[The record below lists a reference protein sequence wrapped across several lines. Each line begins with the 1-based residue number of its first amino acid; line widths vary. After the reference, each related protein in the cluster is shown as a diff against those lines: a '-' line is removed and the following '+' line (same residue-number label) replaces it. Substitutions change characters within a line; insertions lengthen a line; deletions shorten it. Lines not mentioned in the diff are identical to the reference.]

1 LFPSSTFPTV
11 LFCNKKDW
19 VLEELV
25 AVRRTFYVIRVRS
38 SRHIDCS
45 SVIDQNFLELIQDDW
60 YCKRRN
66 TNMSQNTGSTNF
78 PGTTPS
84 STSGTGSSPTGSGTG
99 TGAATGL
106 AQTAQEYGGKITE
119 AATQAK
125 EYVTD
130 KVGVVGDKIKELQNA
145 DLAEITENCKDYAR
159 KNPGQAILIS
169 AAAGLLVG
177 LILRGRR

>member
-1 LFPSSTFPTV
+1 
-11 LFCNKKDW
+11 
-19 VLEELV
+19 
-25 AVRRTFYVIRVRS
+25 
-38 SRHIDCS
+38 
-45 SVIDQNFLELIQDDW
+45 
-60 YCKRRN
+60 
-66 TNMSQNTGSTNF
+66 MSQNSTNF
-78 PGTTPS
+78 PGTPQS
-84 STSGTGSSPTGSGTG
+84 GTSGTGSTS
-99 TGAATGL
+99 TGAGTATGL

-125 EYVTD
+125 DYVAD

-145 DLAEITENCKDYAR
+145 DLAEITENAKDYAR